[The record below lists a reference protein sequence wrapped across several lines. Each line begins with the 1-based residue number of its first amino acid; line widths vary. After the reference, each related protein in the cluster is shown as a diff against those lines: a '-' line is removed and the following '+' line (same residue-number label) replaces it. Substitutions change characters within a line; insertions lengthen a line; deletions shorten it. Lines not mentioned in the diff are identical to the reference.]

1 MVDAAAATATAAA
14 IVPTTS
20 ACAES
25 NVDLICKDTD
35 GKYKINDKNAKITKI
50 KADYIDK
57 IDTIDNEISLTP
69 SSSNHYFYADEKA
82 HCSETWQD
90 WFCIPNYHNNNKVNK
105 YPFTKTMSVGVCY
118 DYCAKGSNG
127 KYMTIKNKTKCE
139 VYDDEDDLIYNPLAI
154 IAMFGTP
161 FKDNVDKLPELTT
174 LKYIGFRGSYL
185 NDLYRVNKNDVFITD
200 AIINKIKDDSEKS
213 KSQIVLDADDNY
225 QDKLLANIIKGLR
238 QKNEDGNPNNN
249 TILRIK
255 KDIND
260 AIKKLK
266 EFYFDSKTKEKKEI
280 FFNKI
285 QNYVFDIDKLENAYG
300 KDKNGN
306 AKFINIIAYAY
317 NIMYFVLYDVSKNP
331 PTIYT
336 ITERNK
342 RIKYLINLHNI
353 VGITSDNENENDLI
367 RMFHLACYNCF
378 NVNFDNF
385 KTYIDNNSYDDILL
399 RIEIIKDRATH
410 TQIKLNDSLIKAII
424 DVDEL
429 ATSTDK
435 ETKYNLSYYIKQ
447 YDHSILAE
455 YGDNNANVT
464 RIIAV
469 FGMLGAF
476 LFIIC
481 FIYGLLVLS
490 GSHNE
495 AIAFYNFSFLY
506 YKLVTF
512 GILRISC
519 VIYYY
524 LLSRLSKYTILS
536 ILFKIFNIVFVIF
549 LLGYL
554 YKIITELVSIDYIA
568 LLNKNNIFN
577 LSEISPEDRAIYT
590 DIVIYIFITYMIYIY
605 IYSVYIIRY
614 SLSESKFDIMT
625 NIDADDKTALEFV
638 ENVLVSNYTSDL
650 ISIFNALNNTAK
662 LE

>member
-1 MVDAAAATATAAA
+1 MVAVA
-14 IVPTTS
+14 
-20 ACAES
+20 ACAG
-25 NVDLICKDTD
+25 NTDLICKTGD
-35 GKYKINDKNAKITKI
+35 KYTINDNSNVKI
-50 KADYIDK
+50 KKIKTDYIDK
-57 IDTIDNEISLTP
+57 IEFKENEISLTP

-154 IAMFGTP
+154 IAMFGTH
-161 FKDNVDKLPELTT
+161 FNAKEDIDIQELTT

-185 NDLYRVNKNDVFITD
+185 NDLYRVNKNDNFITT
-200 AIINKIKDDSEKS
+200 AIINDIKGTAA
-213 KSQIVLDADDNY
+213 ITIAADGTQDY
-225 QDKLLANIIKGLR
+225 QDRLLANIIKGLH
-238 QKNEDGNPNNN
+238 QKDKDENPNNNN
-249 TILRIK
+249 TILRIR

-260 AIKKLK
+260 AITKLK
-266 EFYFDSKTKEKKEI
+266 GFYIDGKNKEKREI

-317 NIMYFVLYDVSKNP
+317 NIMYLVFYDTTKNP
-331 PTIYT
+331 SEIRTETDI
-336 ITERNK
+336 IT
-342 RIKYLINLHNI
+342 RIEKLIGFHNI
-353 VGITSDNENENDLI
+353 AGIAENTEMKKDLTN
-367 RMFHLACYNCF
+367 MFLYACYNCF
-378 NVNFDNF
+378 NVNYDNF

-399 RIEIIKDRATH
+399 RIDINKDSNTH
-410 TQIKLNDSLIKAII
+410 TDKKLNTEFKKAII
-424 DVDEL
+424 EIDKL
-429 ATSTDK
+429 ATGTDK
-435 ETKYNLSYYIKQ
+435 DPTYILAYYIKY

-455 YGDNNANVT
+455 YGDNFANLQY
-464 RIIAV
+464 IAAV
-469 FGMLGAF
+469 FGMLAGCLLAIF
-476 LFIIC
+476 L
-481 FIYGLLVLS
+481 IYLVFVLS
-490 GSHNE
+490 KGHNLL
-495 AIAFYNFSFLY
+495 ISFFNFSFLY

-519 VIYYY
+519 VIYYN

-536 ILFKIFNIVFVIF
+536 ILFKIFNIGFIIF

-554 YKIITELVSIDYIA
+554 YKIITDLLGIDYIT
-568 LLNKNNIFN
+568 LLKKTKYDK
-577 LSEISPEDRAIYT
+577 LSELSPEDRAIYT
-590 DIVIYIFITYMIYIY
+590 DIGLYIFITYLIYIY

-650 ISIFNALNNTAK
+650 ISIFTSLHSTTPAASS
-662 LE
+662 

>member
-1 MVDAAAATATAAA
+1 MVDAAAATATATA

-154 IAMFGTP
+154 IAMIGTP

-353 VGITSDNENENDLI
+353 VGITSDNENDLI

-399 RIEIIKDRATH
+399 RIEIIKDSATH

-650 ISIFNALNNTAK
+650 ISIFNALNNTTN

>member
-1 MVDAAAATATAAA
+1 MVAATAAA
-14 IVPTTS
+14 TS
-20 ACAES
+20 LCKAG
-25 NVDLICKDTD
+25 NTNLICKDTG
-35 GKYKINDKNAKITKI
+35 GKYTINDSNAIITKI
-50 KADYIDK
+50 KTDYIDK
-57 IDTIDNEISLTP
+57 IEFKENEISLTP

-139 VYDDEDDLIYNPLAI
+139 VYDDEDDIIYNPLAI

-161 FKDNVDKLPELTT
+161 FKDDIDKLPELTT

-185 NDLYRVNKNDVFITD
+185 NDLYRVNKNDDFITD
-200 AIINKIKDDSEKS
+200 AIINLVKDKTTTSIPE
-213 KSQIVLDADDNY
+213 IVLGGEDNY
-225 QDKLLANIIKGLR
+225 QDKLLANIIKGLYNTR
-238 QKNEDGNPNNN
+238 DTNT
-249 TILRIK
+249 TILRIR

-260 AIKKLK
+260 AITKLK
-266 EFYFDSKTKEKKEI
+266 GLYIDGKNKEKREI

-317 NIMYFVLYDVSKNP
+317 NIMYFVFYDITKQ
-331 PTIYT
+331 TIHPKV
-336 ITERNK
+336 ERDK
-342 RIKYLINLHNI
+342 RIGYLIDLHIAN
-353 VGITSDNENENDLI
+353 GAPALSEHKSDLI
-367 RMFHLACYNCF
+367 RMFNLACYNCF
-378 NVNFDNF
+378 NVNYDNF
-385 KTYIDNNSYDDILL
+385 KTYIDNNPYDDILL
-399 RIEIIKDRATH
+399 HIDIIETATTH
-410 TQIKLNDSLIKAII
+410 SQIKLTDRFIKALI
-424 DVDEL
+424 DIDEL
-429 ATSTDK
+429 AISTDK
-435 ETKYNLSYYIKQ
+435 DAKYVLSYYIKQ

-455 YGDNNANVT
+455 YGDNFANLQY
-464 RIIAV
+464 IGAV
-469 FGMLGAF
+469 FGVLLGF
-476 LFIIC
+476 LLAIVV
-481 FIYGLLVLS
+481 IYLVFVWMTW
-490 GSHNE
+490 HNRL
-495 AIAFYNFSFLY
+495 ISFFNFSFLY

-519 VIYYY
+519 VIYYN

-536 ILFKIFNIVFVIF
+536 ILFKIFNIGFIIF

-554 YKIITELVSIDYIA
+554 YKIITELVSIDYID
-568 LLNKNNIFN
+568 LLKKININNIT
-577 LSEISPEDRAIYT
+577 SISPEDRAIYT
-590 DIVIYIFITYMIYIY
+590 DIGLYIFITYLIYIY

-650 ISIFNALNNTAK
+650 ISIFTSLHSTTSAASS
-662 LE
+662 

>member
-1 MVDAAAATATAAA
+1 MAA
-14 IVPTTS
+14 TS
-20 ACAES
+20 ACAS
-25 NVDLICKDTD
+25 GNITLICKDTD
-35 GKYKINDKNAKITKI
+35 NKYKINDKNLDKITKI
-50 KADYIDK
+50 QTDYIDK
-57 IDTIDNEISLTP
+57 IEIKDNEISLTP

-139 VYDDEDDLIYNPLAI
+139 VYDDEDDIIYNPLAI
-154 IAMFGTP
+154 IAMIGTP
-161 FKDNVDKLPELTT
+161 FKDNVDNLPELTT

-185 NDLYRVNKNDVFITD
+185 NDLYRVNKNDVFLTD
-200 AIINKIKDDSEKS
+200 TIINLVKDKTTTSIPKIFLTGE
-213 KSQIVLDADDNY
+213 DNY
-225 QDKLLANIIKGLR
+225 QDKLLANIIKGLH
-238 QKNEDGNPNNN
+238 QKDTDGNPNNN
-249 TILRIK
+249 TILRIR

-260 AIKKLK
+260 AITKLK
-266 EFYFDSKTKEKKEI
+266 GFYIDGNNKEKREI

-317 NIMYFVLYDVSKNP
+317 NIMYFVFYDITKQ
-331 PTIYT
+331 TIHLKD
-336 ITERNK
+336 ERDK
-342 RIKYLINLHNI
+342 RIGYLIDLHNI
-353 VGITSDNENENDLI
+353 VGITSEHKSDLI
-367 RMFHLACYNCF
+367 RMFNLACYNCF
-378 NVNFDNF
+378 NVNYDNF

-399 RIEIIKDRATH
+399 HIDIIETATTH
-410 TQIKLNDSLIKAII
+410 SQIKLTGRFIKALI
-424 DVDEL
+424 DIDEL
-429 ATSTDK
+429 ATSTDGA
-435 ETKYNLSYYIKQ
+435 TAYDLSYDIKQ

-455 YGDNNANVT
+455 YGDNFANLQY
-464 RIIAV
+464 IGAV
-469 FGMLGAF
+469 FGVLLGF
-476 LFIIC
+476 LLAIVAIYC
-481 FIYGLLVLS
+481 FFVLMKL
-490 GSHNE
+490 HNQL
-495 AIAFYNFSFLY
+495 ISFFNFSFLY

-519 VIYYY
+519 VIYYN

-536 ILFKIFNIVFVIF
+536 ILFKIFNIVFIIF

-554 YKIITELVSIDYIA
+554 YKIITELVSIDYIV
-568 LLNKNNIFN
+568 LLKKIKINNIA
-577 LSEISPEDRAIYT
+577 SISPEDRAIYT
-590 DIVIYIFITYMIYIY
+590 DIGLYIFITYLIYIY

-638 ENVLVSNYTSDL
+638 ENVLVSNYTSGL
-650 ISIFNALNNTAK
+650 ISIFTSLHSTTPAAPS
-662 LE
+662 

>member
-1 MVDAAAATATAAA
+1 MVAATS
-14 IVPTTS
+14 P
-20 ACAES
+20 CAS
-25 NVDLICKDTD
+25 GNTDLICKDTG
-35 GKYKINDKNAKITKI
+35 GKYKINEKNLDKITKI
-50 KADYIDK
+50 KTDYIDK
-57 IDTIDNEISLTP
+57 IEIKENEISLTP

-161 FKDNVDKLPELTT
+161 FKDDRDKLPELTT

-185 NDLYRVNKNDVFITD
+185 NDLYRVNKNDVFLTD
-200 AIINKIKDDSEKS
+200 TIINNIKGTTTTDG
-213 KSQIVLDADDNY
+213 IPNY
-225 QDKLLANIIKGLR
+225 QDKLLANIIKGLY
-238 QKNEDGNPNNN
+238 NTGDTNT
-249 TILRIK
+249 TILRIR

-260 AIKKLK
+260 AITKLK
-266 EFYFDSKTKEKKEI
+266 GLYIDGKNKEKREI

-285 QNYVFDIDKLENAYG
+285 KDYVFDIDKLENAYG
-300 KDKNGN
+300 KDKNSK
-306 AKFINIIAYAY
+306 AKFINIIAYTY
-317 NIMYFVLYDVSKNP
+317 NIMYLVFYDTIKNP
-331 PTIYT
+331 SEIRTKTDI
-336 ITERNK
+336 IT
-342 RIKYLINLHNI
+342 RIEKLIGFHNI
-353 VGITSDNENENDLI
+353 AGIAENTEMKTDLTN
-367 RMFHLACYNCF
+367 MFLYACYNCF
-378 NVNFDNF
+378 NVNYDNF

-399 RIEIIKDRATH
+399 LIDINKDSETH
-410 TQIKLNDSLIKAII
+410 TDKKLNTEFKKAII
-424 DVDEL
+424 EIDKL
-429 ATSTDK
+429 ATGTDK
-435 ETKYNLSYYIKQ
+435 DATYVLSYYIKY

-455 YGDNNANVT
+455 YGDNFANLQY
-464 RIIAV
+464 IAVV
-469 FGMLGAF
+469 FGMLAGCLLA
-476 LFIIC
+476 IVV
-481 FIYGLLVLS
+481 IYWVFVSMKWHNLLIS
-490 GSHNE
+490 
-495 AIAFYNFSFLY
+495 FFNFSFLY

-519 VIYYY
+519 VIYYN

-536 ILFKIFNIVFVIF
+536 ILFKIFNIGFIIF

-554 YKIITELVSIDYIA
+554 YKIITDLLGIDYIT
-568 LLNKNNIFN
+568 LLKKININNIAN
-577 LSEISPEDRAIYT
+577 ISPEDRAIYT
-590 DIVIYIFITYMIYIY
+590 DIGLYIFITYLIYIY

-650 ISIFNALNNTAK
+650 ISIFTSLHSTTPAASS
-662 LE
+662 

>member
-1 MVDAAAATATAAA
+1 MYLLSNIFLKVYTMVAVA
-14 IVPTTS
+14 
-20 ACAES
+20 ACAG
-25 NVDLICKDTD
+25 NTDLICKTGD
-35 GKYKINDKNAKITKI
+35 KYTINDNSNVKI
-50 KADYIDK
+50 KKIKTDYIDK
-57 IDTIDNEISLTP
+57 IEFKENEISLTP

-161 FKDNVDKLPELTT
+161 FKDDRDKLPELTT

-185 NDLYRVNKNDVFITD
+185 NDLYRVNKNDVFLTD
-200 AIINKIKDDSEKS
+200 NTIINLVKDKNTTSIPN
-213 KSQIVLDADDNY
+213 IVLTGENY
-225 QDKLLANIIKGLR
+225 QDKLLANIIKGLYNTR
-238 QKNEDGNPNNN
+238 DTNT
-249 TILRIK
+249 TILRIR

-260 AIKKLK
+260 AITKLK
-266 EFYFDSKTKEKKEI
+266 GFYIDGKNKEKREI

-317 NIMYFVLYDVSKNP
+317 NIMYFVFYDITKQ
-331 PTIYT
+331 TIHPKV
-336 ITERNK
+336 ERDK
-342 RIKYLINLHNI
+342 RIGYLIDLHNI
-353 VGITSDNENENDLI
+353 VGITSEHKSDLI
-367 RMFHLACYNCF
+367 KMFNLACYNCF
-378 NVNFDNF
+378 NVNYDNF
-385 KTYIDNNSYDDILL
+385 KTYIDNNPYEDILL
-399 RIEIIKDRATH
+399 HIDIIETTTTH
-410 TQIKLNDSLIKAII
+410 SQIKLTDSFIKALI
-424 DVDEL
+424 DIDEL
-429 ATSTDK
+429 AISTDK
-435 ETKYNLSYYIKQ
+435 DPTYILAYYIKY

-455 YGDNNANVT
+455 YGDNFANLQY
-464 RIIAV
+464 IAAV
-469 FGMLGAF
+469 FGMLAGCLLAIF
-476 LFIIC
+476 L
-481 FIYGLLVLS
+481 IYLVFVLS
-490 GSHNE
+490 KGHNIV
-495 AIAFYNFSFLY
+495 IAFFNFSFLY

-519 VIYYY
+519 VIYYN

-536 ILFKIFNIVFVIF
+536 ILFKIFNIGFIIF

-554 YKIITELVSIDYIA
+554 YKIITDLLGIDYIT
-568 LLNKNNIFN
+568 LLKKTKYDK
-577 LSEISPEDRAIYT
+577 LSELSPEDRAIYT
-590 DIVIYIFITYMIYIY
+590 DIGLYIFITYLIYIY

-650 ISIFNALNNTAK
+650 ISIFTSLHSTTPAASS
-662 LE
+662 

>member
-1 MVDAAAATATAAA
+1 MAA
-14 IVPTTS
+14 TS
-20 ACAES
+20 ACES
-25 NVDLICKDTD
+25 GNITLICKDTD
-35 GKYKINDKNAKITKI
+35 NKYKINDKNLDKITKI
-50 KADYIDK
+50 QTDYIDK
-57 IDTIDNEISLTP
+57 IEIKDNEISLTP

-139 VYDDEDDLIYNPLAI
+139 VYDDEDDIIYNPLAI
-154 IAMFGTP
+154 IAMIGTP
-161 FKDNVDKLPELTT
+161 FKDNVDNLPELTT

-185 NDLYRVNKNDVFITD
+185 NDLYRVNKNDVFLTD
-200 AIINKIKDDSEKS
+200 NTIINLIIQNSERSIPKL
-213 KSQIVLDADDNY
+213 VLEGEDNY
-225 QDKLLANIIKGLR
+225 QDKLLANIIKGLY
-238 QKNEDGNPNNN
+238 QKDKDGNHNNNN
-249 TILRIK
+249 TILRIR

-260 AIKKLK
+260 AITKLK
-266 EFYFDSKTKEKKEI
+266 GLYIDGNNKEKREI

-317 NIMYFVLYDVSKNP
+317 NIMYFVFYDITKQ
-331 PTIYT
+331 TI
-336 ITERNK
+336 RPKVDRDK
-342 RIKYLINLHNI
+342 RIGYLIDLHNI
-353 VGITSDNENENDLI
+353 VGITSEHKSDLI
-367 RMFHLACYNCF
+367 RMFNLACYNCF
-378 NVNFDNF
+378 NVNYDNF

-399 RIEIIKDRATH
+399 HIDIIETAKTH
-410 TQIKLNDSLIKAII
+410 SQIKLKDNFIKALI
-424 DVDEL
+424 DIDEL
-429 ATSTDK
+429 ATSTDRA
-435 ETKYNLSYYIKQ
+435 TAYDLSYDIKQ

-455 YGDNNANVT
+455 YGDNFPNLQY
-464 RIIAV
+464 IGAV
-469 FGMLGAF
+469 FGVLLGF
-476 LFIIC
+476 LLAIVA
-481 FIYGLLVLS
+481 IYYFSVLLKL
-490 GSHNE
+490 HNQL
-495 AIAFYNFSFLY
+495 ISFFNFSFLY

-519 VIYYY
+519 VIYYN

-536 ILFKIFNIVFVIF
+536 ILFKIFNIGFIIF

-554 YKIITELVSIDYIA
+554 YKIITELVSIDYIV
-568 LLNKNNIFN
+568 LLKNIKINNIT
-577 LSEISPEDRAIYT
+577 SISPEDRAIYT
-590 DIVIYIFITYMIYIY
+590 DIGLYIFITYLIYIY

-650 ISIFNALNNTAK
+650 ISIFTSLHSTTPAAPS
-662 LE
+662 

>member
-1 MVDAAAATATAAA
+1 MVAAT
-14 IVPTTS
+14 S
-20 ACAES
+20 SCAKAG
-25 NVDLICKDTD
+25 NTDLICKDTG
-35 GKYKINDKNAKITKI
+35 GKYTINDSNAIIKKI
-50 KADYIDK
+50 KNDYIDK
-57 IDTIDNEISLTP
+57 IEFKENEISLTP

-139 VYDDEDDLIYNPLAI
+139 VYDDEDDIIYNPLAI

-161 FKDNVDKLPELTT
+161 FKDNIDKLPELTT

-185 NDLYRVNKNDVFITD
+185 NDLYRVNKNDVFLTD
-200 AIINKIKDDSEKS
+200 NTIINLVIDKTTTSIPK
-213 KSQIVLDADDNY
+213 IVLTGENY
-225 QDKLLANIIKGLR
+225 QDKLLANIIKGLYNTR
-238 QKNEDGNPNNN
+238 DTNT
-249 TILRIK
+249 TILRIR

-260 AIKKLK
+260 AITKLK
-266 EFYFDSKTKEKKEI
+266 GFYIDGKNKEKREI

-300 KDKNGN
+300 KDKNGT

-317 NIMYFVLYDVSKNP
+317 NIMYFVFYDITKQ
-331 PTIYT
+331 TIRPKVDRDKC
-336 ITERNK
+336 IG
-342 RIKYLINLHNI
+342 YLIDLHIANGAP
-353 VGITSDNENENDLI
+353 VLSEHKSDLI
-367 RMFHLACYNCF
+367 RMFNLACYNCF
-378 NVNFDNF
+378 NVNYDNF
-385 KTYIDNNSYDDILL
+385 KTYIDNNPYDDILL
-399 RIEIIKDRATH
+399 RIDIIEKEATH
-410 TQIKLNDSLIKAII
+410 SQKKLTDSFIKALI
-424 DVDEL
+424 DIDEL
-429 ATSTDK
+429 AISTDK
-435 ETKYNLSYYIKQ
+435 DATYVLSYYIKQ

-455 YGDNNANVT
+455 YGDNFANLQY
-464 RIIAV
+464 IGAV
-469 FGMLGAF
+469 FGVLLGF
-476 LFIIC
+476 LLAIVV
-481 FIYGLLVLS
+481 IYWFFVSMTWHNLLIS
-490 GSHNE
+490 
-495 AIAFYNFSFLY
+495 FFNFSFLY

-519 VIYYY
+519 VIYYN

-536 ILFKIFNIVFVIF
+536 ILFKIFNIGFIIF

-568 LLNKNNIFN
+568 LLKKININNIAN
-577 LSEISPEDRAIYT
+577 ISPEDRAIYT
-590 DIVIYIFITYMIYIY
+590 DIGLYIFITYLIYIY

-650 ISIFNALNNTAK
+650 ISIFTSLHSTTPAVPS
-662 LE
+662 

>member
-1 MVDAAAATATAAA
+1 MGDAATTATTACGETN
-14 IVPTTS
+14 TT
-20 ACAES
+20 
-25 NVDLICKDTD
+25 LICKDTG
-35 GKYKINDKNAKITKI
+35 GKYKINDSNANIIKIR
-50 KADYIDK
+50 ADYIDK
-57 IDTIDNEISLTP
+57 IETINNEISLTP

-161 FKDNVDKLPELTT
+161 FADNVDKLPELTT

-213 KSQIVLDADDNY
+213 ISQIVLSADDNY
-225 QDKLLANIIKGLR
+225 QDKLLANIIKGLH
-238 QKNEDGNPNNN
+238 QKDKDENPNNN

-300 KDKNGN
+300 KDKNSN

-317 NIMYFVLYDVSKNP
+317 NIMYFVLYDVSQNP

-342 RIKYLINLHNI
+342 RILYLINLHNI
-353 VGITSDNENENDLI
+353 VGITSDNENDLI

-399 RIEIIKDRATH
+399 CIDINKDSATH
-410 TQIKLNDSLIKAII
+410 TQKKLNDSLIKAII

-429 ATSTDK
+429 ETSTDK
-435 ETKYNLSYYIKQ
+435 ATKYDLSYYIKQ

-481 FIYGLLVLS
+481 IIYGLLVLS
-490 GSHNE
+490 GSHNK
-495 AIAFYNFSFLY
+495 AIVFYNFSFLY

-568 LLNKNNIFN
+568 LLNKKNIFN

>member
-1 MVDAAAATATAAA
+1 MAATATATCA
-14 IVPTTS
+14 PTGNT
-20 ACAES
+20 
-25 NVDLICKDTD
+25 DLICKDTG
-35 GKYKINDKNAKITKI
+35 GKYKINDKNLDKITKI
-50 KADYIDK
+50 QTDYIDK
-57 IDTIDNEISLTP
+57 IEIKDNEISLTP

-139 VYDDEDDLIYNPLAI
+139 VYDDEDDIIYNPLAI

-161 FKDNVDKLPELTT
+161 FKDDKDNLPELTT

-185 NDLYRVNKNDVFITD
+185 NDLYRVNKNDVFLTD
-200 AIINKIKDDSEKS
+200 TIINDIKGTAAITILASN
-213 KSQIVLDADDNY
+213 NY
-225 QDKLLANIIKGLR
+225 QDKLLANIIKGLY
-238 QKNEDGNPNNN
+238 QKDKDGNHNNN
-249 TILRIK
+249 TILRIR

-260 AIKKLK
+260 AITKLK
-266 EFYFDSKTKEKKEI
+266 GLYIDGNNKEKREI

-317 NIMYFVLYDVSKNP
+317 NIMYFVFYNDKDSTIRSK
-331 PTIYT
+331 
-336 ITERNK
+336 EVRDK
-342 RIKYLINLHNI
+342 RIGYLIDLHNI
-353 VGITSDNENENDLI
+353 VGITSEHKSDLI
-367 RMFHLACYNCF
+367 RMFNLACYNCF
-378 NVNFDNF
+378 NVNYDNF

-399 RIEIIKDRATH
+399 HIDINETATTH
-410 TQIKLNDSLIKAII
+410 SQIKLTDRFIKALI
-424 DVDEL
+424 DIDEL
-429 ATSTDK
+429 ATSTDI
-435 ETKYNLSYYIKQ
+435 ETAYELSYYIKQ

-455 YGDNNANVT
+455 YGDNFANLQY
-464 RIIAV
+464 IGAV
-469 FGMLGAF
+469 FGVLLVF
-476 LFIIC
+476 LLAIVA
-481 FIYGLLVLS
+481 IYGFFVLLK
-490 GSHNE
+490 SHNRL
-495 AIAFYNFSFLY
+495 ISFFNFSFLY

-519 VIYYY
+519 VIYYN

-536 ILFKIFNIVFVIF
+536 ILFKIFNIVFIIF

-554 YKIITELVSIDYIA
+554 YKIITELVSIDYIV
-568 LLNKNNIFN
+568 LLKKIKINNIT
-577 LSEISPEDRAIYT
+577 SISPEDRAIYT
-590 DIVIYIFITYMIYIY
+590 DIVLYIFITYLIYIY

-650 ISIFNALNNTAK
+650 ISIFTSLHSTTPAAPS
-662 LE
+662 

>member
-1 MVDAAAATATAAA
+1 MAAATSLCKAGNT
-14 IVPTTS
+14 
-20 ACAES
+20 
-25 NVDLICKDTD
+25 NLICKDTG
-35 GKYKINDKNAKITKI
+35 GKYTINDSNAIIKKI
-50 KADYIDK
+50 KNDYIDK
-57 IDTIDNEISLTP
+57 IEFKENEISLTP

-139 VYDDEDDLIYNPLAI
+139 VYDDEDDIIYNPLAI

-161 FKDNVDKLPELTT
+161 FKDNIDKLPELTT

-185 NDLYRVNKNDVFITD
+185 NDLYRVNKNDVFLTD
-200 AIINKIKDDSEKS
+200 NTIINLVIDKTTTSIPK
-213 KSQIVLDADDNY
+213 IVLTGENY
-225 QDKLLANIIKGLR
+225 QDKLLANIIKGLYNTR
-238 QKNEDGNPNNN
+238 DTNT
-249 TILRIK
+249 TILRIR

-260 AIKKLK
+260 AITKLK
-266 EFYFDSKTKEKKEI
+266 GFYIDGKNKEKREI

-300 KDKNGN
+300 KDKNGT

-317 NIMYFVLYDVSKNP
+317 NIMYFVFYDITKQ
-331 PTIYT
+331 TIRPKVDRDKC
-336 ITERNK
+336 IG
-342 RIKYLINLHNI
+342 YLIDLHIANGAP
-353 VGITSDNENENDLI
+353 VLSEHKSDLI
-367 RMFHLACYNCF
+367 RMFNLACYNCF
-378 NVNFDNF
+378 NVNYDNF
-385 KTYIDNNSYDDILL
+385 KTYIDNNPYDDILL
-399 RIEIIKDRATH
+399 RIDIIEKEATH
-410 TQIKLNDSLIKAII
+410 SQKKLTDSFIKALI
-424 DVDEL
+424 DIDEL
-429 ATSTDK
+429 AISTDK
-435 ETKYNLSYYIKQ
+435 DATYVLSYYIKQ

-455 YGDNNANVT
+455 YGDNFANLQY
-464 RIIAV
+464 IGAV
-469 FGMLGAF
+469 FGVLLGF
-476 LFIIC
+476 LLAIVV
-481 FIYGLLVLS
+481 IYWFFVSMTWHNLLIS
-490 GSHNE
+490 
-495 AIAFYNFSFLY
+495 FFNFSFLY

-519 VIYYY
+519 VIYYN

-536 ILFKIFNIVFVIF
+536 ILFKIFNIGFIIF

-568 LLNKNNIFN
+568 LLKKININNIAN
-577 LSEISPEDRAIYT
+577 ISPEDRAIYT
-590 DIVIYIFITYMIYIY
+590 DIGLYIFITYLIYIY

-650 ISIFNALNNTAK
+650 ISIFTSLHSTTPAVPS
-662 LE
+662 

>member
-1 MVDAAAATATAAA
+1 MAAATSLCKAGNT
-14 IVPTTS
+14 
-20 ACAES
+20 
-25 NVDLICKDTD
+25 NLICKDTG
-35 GKYKINDKNAKITKI
+35 GKYTINDSNAIIKKI
-50 KADYIDK
+50 KNDYIDK
-57 IDTIDNEISLTP
+57 IEFKENEISLTP

-139 VYDDEDDLIYNPLAI
+139 VYDDEDDIIYNPLAI

-161 FKDNVDKLPELTT
+161 FKDDKDNLPELTT

-185 NDLYRVNKNDVFITD
+185 NDLYRVNKNDVFLTD
-200 AIINKIKDDSEKS
+200 NTIINLVIDKTTTSIPK
-213 KSQIVLDADDNY
+213 IVLTGENY
-225 QDKLLANIIKGLR
+225 QDKLLANIIKGLYNTR
-238 QKNEDGNPNNN
+238 DTNT
-249 TILRIK
+249 TILRIR

-260 AIKKLK
+260 AITKLK
-266 EFYFDSKTKEKKEI
+266 GFYIDGKNKEKREI

-300 KDKNGN
+300 KDKNGT

-317 NIMYFVLYDVSKNP
+317 NIMYFVFYDITKQ
-331 PTIYT
+331 TIRPKVDRDKC
-336 ITERNK
+336 IG
-342 RIKYLINLHNI
+342 YLIDLHIANGAP
-353 VGITSDNENENDLI
+353 VLSEHKSDLI
-367 RMFHLACYNCF
+367 RMFNLACYNCF
-378 NVNFDNF
+378 NVNYDNF
-385 KTYIDNNSYDDILL
+385 KTYIDNNPYDDILL
-399 RIEIIKDRATH
+399 RIDIIEKEATH
-410 TQIKLNDSLIKAII
+410 SQKKLTDSFIKALI
-424 DVDEL
+424 DIDEL
-429 ATSTDK
+429 AISTDK
-435 ETKYNLSYYIKQ
+435 DATYVLSYYIKQ

-455 YGDNNANVT
+455 YGDNFANLQY
-464 RIIAV
+464 IGAV
-469 FGMLGAF
+469 FGVLLGF
-476 LFIIC
+476 LLAIVV
-481 FIYGLLVLS
+481 IYWFFVSMTWHNLLIS
-490 GSHNE
+490 
-495 AIAFYNFSFLY
+495 FFNFSFLY

-519 VIYYY
+519 VIYYN

-536 ILFKIFNIVFVIF
+536 ILFKIFNIGFIIF

-568 LLNKNNIFN
+568 LLKKININNIAN
-577 LSEISPEDRAIYT
+577 ISPEDRAIYT
-590 DIVIYIFITYMIYIY
+590 DIGLYIFITYLIYIY

-650 ISIFNALNNTAK
+650 ISIFTSLHSTTPAVPS
-662 LE
+662 